1 MNRIMVIDD
10 DPYIRELLMT
20 LLTKTGEYEVVE
32 SKNGRAALAKIST
45 ERVDLCIL
53 DIMMPDM
60 DGFEFL
66 ELFRKYHDEIP
77 VLMLTAKYD
86 IADKVRGFNLGADD
100 YMVKPFESAELIVRV
115 KALLK
120 RYNILSSKSI
130 RVGRIEIDKESYIVN
145 FGEDRIELPL
155 KEFEL
160 LYTLANSVG
169 RTLTRDTLIEEV
181 WGYDFDGNERT
192 LDVHINRLRDKFKAE
207 ECGLKIST
215 VRGLGYR
222 LEEVR

>member
-1 MNRIMVIDD
+1 MVIDD